1 MAAWY
6 DPPHM
11 ATKTTVPAT
20 PAIRKWVEEISSLT
34 RPEAVV
40 YCDGSEAEEQRLI
53 QECLATGELIELNQE
68 KLPGCYLHR
77 SAPHDVARTEHL
89 TFVCTDTEEEAGPN
103 NNWMAPDAAVAR
115 LTPLFDGAMQGRTLF
130 VVPFLMGP
138 PGSRFTKVGV
148 EITDSRYVVLNMR
161 AMTRMGRVA
170 IEELGDSENFTR
182 CLHSLGDLSPER
194 RFIMHFPQRNA
205 VWSIGSGYGGNALLG
220 KKCLALRLASW
231 FGRQEGWL
239 AEHMLILGLRSPQ
252 GTTHYV
258 TGAFPSASGKT
269 NLAMLVPPAAIAGWE
284 AWTVGD
290 DIAWLRPGTDG
301 RLWAIN
307 PEAGFFGVVPGT
319 SSRTNP
325 SAFEMIRH
333 NTIYT
338 NVALRSDGTPWW
350 EGHDDPPPA
359 QAEDWQGR
367 PWTPASSEKA
377 AHPNSRFTTPAKEC
391 PSLSPEFDNPNGVPI
406 DAMLFGARRQRRV
419 PLVVEARDWQ
429 HGTFLAATLSSE
441 TTAAATG
448 KVGVLRR
455 DPMAMW
461 PFCGYNMGDYFAH
474 WLEMGRSL
482 TSPPRIFR
490 VNWFRT
496 NRQGR
501 FLWPGFGEN
510 LRVLVWI
517 LERCEGRGEAL
528 ETPIGFIPP
537 IEAIDR
543 TGIDLPEADLAALL
557 RVDPA
562 EWVEAIAGQDDF
574 FAQFGRHLPQEL
586 REEHARLGKRIEDAI
601 TPPELQGHE
610 AIH

>member
-1 MAAWY
+1 
-6 DPPHM
+6 M

-34 RPEAVV
+34 RPDEVV

-53 QECLATGELIELNQE
+53 RECLATGELIELNQE

-89 TFVCTDTEEEAGPN
+89 TFVCTDTEDEAGPN
-103 NNWMAPDAAVAR
+103 NNWMAPAAAVAR

-138 PGSRFTKVGV
+138 PGSRFTKVGI

-161 AMTRMGRVA
+161 AMTRMGQVA
-170 IEELGDSENFTR
+170 IDELGDSDDFTR
-182 CLHSLGDLSPER
+182 CLHSLGDLSPDR

-239 AEHMLILGLRSPQ
+239 AEHMLILGLRSPH

-269 NLAMLVPPAAIAGWE
+269 NLAMLVPPAAIPGWQ

-333 NTIYT
+333 HTIYT
-338 NVALRSDGTPWW
+338 NVALRPDGTPWW

-377 AHPNSRFTTPAKEC
+377 AHPNSRFTT
-391 PSLSPEFDNPNGVPI
+391 
-406 DAMLFGARRQRRV
+406 
-419 PLVVEARDWQ
+419 
-429 HGTFLAATLSSE
+429 
-441 TTAAATG
+441 
-448 KVGVLRR
+448 
-455 DPMAMW
+455 
-461 PFCGYNMGDYFAH
+461 
-474 WLEMGRSL
+474 
-482 TSPPRIFR
+482 
-490 VNWFRT
+490 
-496 NRQGR
+496 
-501 FLWPGFGEN
+501 
-510 LRVLVWI
+510 
-517 LERCEGRGEAL
+517 
-528 ETPIGFIPP
+528 
-537 IEAIDR
+537 
-543 TGIDLPEADLAALL
+543 
-557 RVDPA
+557 
-562 EWVEAIAGQDDF
+562 
-574 FAQFGRHLPQEL
+574 
-586 REEHARLGKRIEDAI
+586 
-601 TPPELQGHE
+601 
-610 AIH
+610 